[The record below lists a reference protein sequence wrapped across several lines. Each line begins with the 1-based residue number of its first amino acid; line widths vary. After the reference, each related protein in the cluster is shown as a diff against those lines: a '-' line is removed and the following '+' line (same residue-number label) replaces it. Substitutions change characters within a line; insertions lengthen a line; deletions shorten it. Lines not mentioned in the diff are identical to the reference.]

1 MARPS
6 EWNEAMTQS
15 QAPDPDNRVVDI
27 RTNRK
32 FHRAQAHVPAPAGE
46 IEQFER
52 NDDEPDDFRHRM
64 VANTVAFGFVVL
76 LIVAAIWLADSILTM
91 RKKQDCGL
99 QGRKNCV
106 PIEAPVST
114 R

>member
-1 MARPS
+1 MA
-6 EWNEAMTQS
+6 QS

-27 RTNRK
+27 RTNRR
-32 FHRAQAHVPAPAGE
+32 FQQAHTHVPAPAGKL
-46 IEQFER
+46 EQFER
-52 NDDEPDDFRHRM
+52 NEEEPDDFRHRM
-64 VANTVAFGFVVL
+64 VANALAFGFVAL
-76 LIVAAIWLADSILTM
+76 LIVGAIWLADSILTM

-106 PIEAPVST
+106 TIEAPVSP

>member
-1 MARPS
+1 
-6 EWNEAMTQS
+6 MTPG
-15 QAPDPDNRVVDI
+15 QAPDPENRVVDI

-64 VANTVAFGFVVL
+64 VANTVAFGFVVF

-99 QGRKNCV
+99 QGRKNCAT
-106 PIEAPVST
+106 IEAPVST

>member
-1 MARPS
+1 
-6 EWNEAMTQS
+6 MTHS

-27 RTNRK
+27 RSNRR
-32 FHRAQAHVPAPAGE
+32 FQRAERNRPAPAEGLD
-46 IEQFER
+46 QFER
-52 NDDEPDDFRHRM
+52 NEDEPDDFRHRM
-64 VANTVAFGFVVL
+64 VANSLAIGFVAL

-106 PIEAPVST
+106 PIEAPVTT

>member
-1 MARPS
+1 
-6 EWNEAMTQS
+6 MTQS

-32 FHRAQAHVPAPAGE
+32 FQQAHTHVPAPAGKLD
-46 IEQFER
+46 QFEHSE
-52 NDDEPDDFRHRM
+52 NEPDDFRHRM
-64 VANTVAFGFVVL
+64 VTNALAFGFIAA

-91 RKKQDCGL
+91 RKNQDCGL

-106 PIEAPVST
+106 TIEAPVSS

>member
-32 FHRAQAHVPAPAGE
+32 FHRAHVPVPAGE

-106 PIEAPVST
+106 PIEAPVSM